1 MTGIDAAHHA
11 ARRAS
16 NSDWADGLARLGFC
30 ARGVVYA
37 IVGVVALRIAWSG
50 GGEGS
55 QASKEGALREISER
69 PFSGVLLTVLAV
81 GLIGYALWRATE
93 ALWGK
98 QDEED
103 ERKRTLKRL
112 GSGAKAALYLVFF
125 VSTVRFL
132 VGGPDEASGGEQEQG
147 WTAQVLDLPAGR
159 WVVGVAALVLLGAGA
174 YIAYRGLAQKFEK
187 RLDTSDMGL
196 VTGRTVDVLG
206 MVGLGARGAVVSF
219 AGYLLLRAALDFD
232 PNEARGVDGTLK
244 VIAEQAYGK
253 VLLSLVAIGIIAYGI
268 YSFAEAR
275 YRQL

>member
-1 MTGIDAAHHA
+1 MTGVSEVHHR
-11 ARRAS
+11 ARRAAS
-16 NSDWADGLARLGFC
+16 SDWADGLARVGFC
-30 ARGVVYA
+30 ARGIVYG
-37 IVGVVALRIAWSG
+37 IVGVLALRLAAAG
-50 GGEGS
+50 DETE

-69 PFSGVLLTVLAV
+69 PGSGVLLTALAV

-98 QDEED
+98 RDEDD

-112 GSGAKAALYLVFF
+112 GSGAKAALYVALF

-132 VGGPDEASGGEQEQG
+132 VGGPDEASSGEQEQA
-147 WTAQVLDLPAGR
+147 WTARLLDLPAGR
-159 WVVGVAALVLLGAGA
+159 MLVGAVAVVLLGAGA

-187 RLDTSDMGL
+187 RLDTSDMGP
-196 VTGRTVDVLG
+196 VTGRVVDVVG
-206 MVGLGARGAVVSF
+206 TVGLAARGAVVSF

-244 VIAEQAYGK
+244 AIAQQTYGK
-253 VLLSLVAIGIIAYGI
+253 ALLSVVAVGIIAYGL